1 MNRDLQS
8 LRRDYQ
14 FDDLTEE
21 KAGQDPLALFD
32 EWLNLAIESC
42 PEDPT
47 GMLLSTVDA
56 DNKPHCRTVLLK
68 QRDGDAF
75 SFFTNYDSDKGQDI
89 AQNPNVC
96 LTFFWPS
103 LSRQVRIEGV
113 ASKVDRSIS
122 ENYFATRPKGSQLAA
137 CISRQSQVIDSRE
150 VLSTEFA
157 AMEEQYKDAPV
168 PCPEN
173 WGGYSVKATIIEFWQ
188 GRPSRLHDRIIFT
201 AHSEGKWRV
210 VRKAP

>member
-1 MNRDLQS
+1 MNRDLHS

-32 EWLNLAIESC
+32 KWLNLAIESC

-68 QRDGDAF
+68 QREGDAF
-75 SFFTNYDSDKGQDI
+75 SFYTNYDSDKGQDI

-96 LTFFWPS
+96 LTFFWP
-103 LSRQVRIEGV
+103 
-113 ASKVDRSIS
+113 
-122 ENYFATRPKGSQLAA
+122 
-137 CISRQSQVIDSRE
+137 
-150 VLSTEFA
+150 
-157 AMEEQYKDAPV
+157 
-168 PCPEN
+168 
-173 WGGYSVKATIIEFWQ
+173 
-188 GRPSRLHDRIIFT
+188 
-201 AHSEGKWRV
+201 
-210 VRKAP
+210 